1 MHRVHLQLSTVGER
15 FQGARFRYQLLEW
28 ARDYA
33 ARRGVCVLAFGFGNR
48 DLRMVLSGDPTEI
61 TSFCRTLKASAS
73 RHDDALTWWE
83 TRKTPVT
90 DLAADVAWCHAGP
103 VDAGASS
110 AWASPWSS
118 HRDLCGF
125 RRASFFD
132 ATPLRRAVSREEVER
147 HLGAPDRAPRRA
159 RPPEQAPLMG
169 LLRVS
174 AAVIGV
180 LPSDRRCFRLFV
192 HLARMAGWETVNLAS
207 ALALTPRR
215 VRQLAAEDEPD
226 LPLALW
232 AFDDPRLA
240 IVP

>member
-1 MHRVHLQLSTVGER
+1 
-15 FQGARFRYQLLEW
+15 
-28 ARDYA
+28 
-33 ARRGVCVLAFGFGNR
+33 
-48 DLRMVLSGDPTEI
+48 
-61 TSFCRTLKASAS
+61 
-73 RHDDALTWWE
+73 
-83 TRKTPVT
+83 
-90 DLAADVAWCHAGP
+90 
-103 VDAGASS
+103 
-110 AWASPWSS
+110 
-118 HRDLCGF
+118 
-125 RRASFFD
+125 
-132 ATPLRRAVSREEVER
+132 
-147 HLGAPDRAPRRA
+147 
-159 RPPEQAPLMG
+159 MG